1 MINTAGHS
9 RFKLLLLFLI
19 STFWVSTLNF
29 SDNETLAV
37 TYSDEIPYGISL
49 IGADDIWSLT
59 QGSSDVI
66 VAVLD
71 TGLNTTHF
79 DLENVLWANLDEI
92 SSNGVDDDLNG
103 YIDDTNG
110 WDFVNHNNDP
120 FSLLDTADENL

>member
-92 SSNGVDDDLNG
+92 SSKMM
-103 YIDDTNG
+103 I
-110 WDFVNHNNDP
+110 
-120 FSLLDTADENL
+120 